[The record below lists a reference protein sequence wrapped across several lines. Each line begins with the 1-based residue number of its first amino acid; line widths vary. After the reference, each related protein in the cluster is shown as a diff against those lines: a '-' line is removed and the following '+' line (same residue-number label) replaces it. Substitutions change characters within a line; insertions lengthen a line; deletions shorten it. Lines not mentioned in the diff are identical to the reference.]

1 MNILDRY
8 IIREVLLPFFIA
20 LLVFTFILIIPS
32 MMLYAEAFIA
42 KGVPT
47 TVVLRAMA
55 TLLPSSL
62 ALSIPSALL
71 IALLIAF
78 GRLSADREFVAMQAC
93 GVSIA
98 RLLWPVGV
106 IAVAGWAATSYVM
119 LEALPDANQAFR
131 QITFNVL
138 AARAEGEVKPRVFF
152 QDFPDLVLY
161 VREVP
166 PTGGWNDVFMA
177 DSRPGQT
184 PAIFLARHGRVILD
198 AKKRTVEMEL
208 EEATRHV
215 ADTDG
220 TYKVATFNHLLL
232 NVDPETVFPR
242 TGPQKGDPEMTIAEL
257 RGRAA
262 EFERQGLSSHNQI
275 MAIHRKFA
283 IPVACLVF
291 GVIGLALGATNR
303 RDGKLGS
310 FVFGLGV
317 IFAYYIPLTL
327 GPALAK
333 GHLMAPWLAVWLPNI
348 ILSGVGAGLFFWR
361 SRTSD
366 QEFRFSMPAWLQRKE
381 RGKESEGGG
390 AMRPRTG
397 TAYEPASDRGFTRY
411 LPRPGILDRYV
422 ATMYTRVFALC
433 AIGLLGLFYISTF
446 IDLSDK
452 VFKGAATWRMMG
464 AYFWYIAPQYI
475 YWVLPMSVLLAAL
488 VTIGVLTKNSEL
500 IVMKACGISLYRMAV
515 PIVGGALL
523 AGGTLFALEQTR
535 LGPSNRKADAIRV
548 VMNGGSPQSLNLL
561 SRRWVVG
568 SRGDIYNYNYFDP
581 KNNELM
587 GASIYEFSDGMRSLI
602 RRSYAETAKYAGS
615 PQEPNAWRVEKTW
628 TREFT
633 PSGDTRR
640 FSTRP
645 VADLALEP
653 PSYFGTEEPEPQFMS
668 YSQLRDY
675 ISQLRTSGFDVVG
688 QQVALERKVSFP
700 FVTLIMTL
708 IAVPFAVT
716 TGRRGAMYGI
726 GVGIVIAISYWVAF
740 SVFAALGTGGVVAP
754 ALAAWAPN
762 LLFGAGAAYLLLTVR
777 T

>member
-1 MNILDRY
+1 MRILDRY
-8 IIREVLLPFFIA
+8 VIREVMLPFFIG

-32 MMLYAEAFIA
+32 MMQYAEAFIA

-47 TVVLRAMA
+47 MVVLRAMA

-71 IALLIAF
+71 IGLLIAF
-78 GRLSADREFVAMQAC
+78 GRLSGDREFVAMQAC
-93 GVSIA
+93 GVSVA
-98 RLLWPVGV
+98 RLLRPVGV

-131 QITFNVL
+131 QIAFNVL
-138 AARAEGEVKPRVFF
+138 ATRAEGEVKPRVFF

-161 VREVP
+161 VRELP
-166 PTGGWNDVFMA
+166 ATGGWNDVFMS

-184 PAIFLARHGRVILD
+184 PTIYLARHGRVILD
-198 AKKRTVEMEL
+198 AKTRTVRMAL
-208 EEATRHV
+208 E
-215 ADTDG
+215 DG
-220 TYKVATFNHLLL
+220 TGHTVDPDGKYKVFTFDRLDL
-232 NVDPETVFPR
+232 NVNPEAVFPR
-242 TGPQKGDPEMTIAEL
+242 GGPQKGDPEMTIAEL
-257 RGRAA
+257 RARAM
-262 EFERQGLSSHNQI
+262 EIEQRGESSHNQI

-317 IFAYYIPLTL
+317 IFAYYIPLNL

-333 GHLMAPWLAVWLPNI
+333 GHLMSPWLAVWLPNI
-348 ILSGVGAGLFFWR
+348 ILSAVGAGLFLWR
-361 SRTSD
+361 SRTAD
-366 QEFRFSMPAWLQRKE
+366 QEFRFSMPRWLQRKSRVE
-381 RGKESEGGG
+381 IVSSSRE
-390 AMRPRTG
+390 
-397 TAYEPASDRGFTRY
+397 TAYEEASDRGFTSY
-411 LPRPGILDRYV
+411 FPRLGILDRYV
-422 ATMYTRVFALC
+422 AAIYGRVFALC
-433 AIGLLGLFYISTF
+433 AFGLLGLFYVSTF
-446 IDLSDK
+446 IDRSDK
-452 VFKGAATWRMMG
+452 VFKGTATWGMMG
-464 AYFWYIAPQYI
+464 AYFWYIGPQYI
-475 YWVLPMSVLLAAL
+475 YYVLPMSVLLATL
-488 VTIGVLTKNSEL
+488 VTVGVLTKNSEL
-500 IVMKACGISLYRMAV
+500 IVMKACGISLYRMAL
-515 PIVGGALL
+515 PMLAGALL
-523 AGGTLFALEQTR
+523 AGGTLFALEQTT
-535 LGPSNRKADAIRV
+535 LGPSNRKADEIRG
-548 VMNGGSPQSLNLL
+548 VMNGGSPQALDLL
-561 SRRWVVG
+561 SRQWVLG

-581 KNNELM
+581 KNNQLM
-587 GASIYEFSDGMRSLI
+587 GVSIYQFSDGMRSFV
-602 RRSYAETAKYAGS
+602 RRSYAERAKYAGS
-615 PQEPNAWRVEKTW
+615 SDDPNAWRAEQAW

-633 PSGDTRR
+633 PSGDTRN
-640 FSTRP
+640 FSTEAETHF
-645 VADLALEP
+645 VLES
-653 PSYFGTEEPEPQFMS
+653 PSYFETREPEPRFMS

-675 ISQLRTSGFDVVG
+675 IGQLRTSGFDVIA

-708 IAVPFAVT
+708 IAVPFAVS

-740 SVFAALGTGGVVAP
+740 SVFAALGTGGVMAP